1 MRASW
6 QAGPRRTHCSEA
18 RSRRRFPG
26 VFVLRI
32 GPAVPIILTTGRIP
46 AAGAKDDE
54 LHPPRRPD
62 RVPPGT
68 APAASFMTIL
78 ATHPMSESNAPDT
91 AAAQDIYLARQPI
104 VDIDKK
110 LVGYELL
117 FRSAP
122 RDVADH
128 ADSVLATSTVIANV
142 FGDMGLGEVIG
153 DVDGY
158 LNIDMDFLF
167 SELVEA
173 LPPERI
179 VLELLEQRV
188 LDQPSEQ
195 RCRELRKRGYRIAL
209 DGFVGN
215 LDERD
220 KLLPE
225 VDIVKIDFQAIDPL
239 LVPLIV
245 KMVRTHKVRIVAEKV
260 ETPAQYE
267 QAKSLGIDL
276 FQGFH
281 FARPELLSAKRA
293 KPQKLALLRILSL
306 AMGDAEVKEI
316 EEEFKRHPSLA
327 VNLLR
332 LVNSA
337 AAGMRQPVTSLRHAL
352 ILMGRKQ
359 LRVWLQLLLYTAD
372 RGGDSIQS
380 PLLQLAA
387 VRGKMMELLA
397 ARRPGAQG
405 HGSHGAHGSGS
416 ELAFITGIL
425 SLMDVLLEMP
435 HADILKE
442 MPLPQPVAS
451 ALVQRE
457 GEFAELLTLTEGL
470 ERDDRAVVA
479 RSLKR
484 LGTVEPSQLAG
495 MQREA
500 FLWAHELTSVAAA
513 R

>member
-1 MRASW
+1 MNDS
-6 QAGPRRTHCSEA
+6 QPH
-18 RSRRRFPG
+18 
-26 VFVLRI
+26 
-32 GPAVPIILTTGRIP
+32 
-46 AAGAKDDE
+46 
-54 LHPPRRPD
+54 
-62 RVPPGT
+62 
-68 APAASFMTIL
+68 
-78 ATHPMSESNAPDT
+78 DT
-91 AAAQDIYLARQPI
+91 ANQDIYIARQPI
-104 VDIDKK
+104 VDGSRS

-117 FRSAP
+117 FRSAQ

-128 ADSVLATSTVIANV
+128 DDSILATSTVIANV

-153 DVDGY
+153 NVDGY
-158 LNIDMDFLF
+158 LNVDTDFLF

-188 LDQPSEQ
+188 LDQPTEQ

-225 VDIVKIDFQAIDPL
+225 VDIVKIDFQSIDPL

-245 KMVRTHKVRIVAEKV
+245 KMVRKHNVRIVAEKV

-267 QAKSLGIDL
+267 QAKALGIDL

-293 KPQKLALLRILSL
+293 KPTKLALLRLLSL
-306 AMGDAEVKEI
+306 AMGDAEIKEI
-316 EEEFKRHPSLA
+316 DDEFKRHPNLA

-337 AAGMRQPVTSLRHAL
+337 ASGVRQPVTSLRHAL
-352 ILMGRKQ
+352 IMLGRKQ

-372 RGGDSIQS
+372 RGNEALTS

-387 VRGKMMELLA
+387 VRGKLMELLV
-397 ARRPGAQG
+397 ARKGGSQSSGA
-405 HGSHGAHGSGS
+405 

-425 SLMDVLLEMP
+425 SIMDVLLEMT
-435 HADILKE
+435 HEEIIQQ
-442 MPLPQPVAS
+442 MPLPQPVTS

-457 GEFAELLTLTEGL
+457 GEFADFLTLTEGL
-470 ERDDRAVVA
+470 ERDDRASVA

-484 LGTVEPSQLAG
+484 IGHIDPAQLAG

-500 FLWAHELTSVAAA
+500 FFWAHELGAGSRAA
-513 R
+513 

>member
-1 MRASW
+1 MK
-6 QAGPRRTHCSEA
+6 
-18 RSRRRFPG
+18 
-26 VFVLRI
+26 
-32 GPAVPIILTTGRIP
+32 ILPT
-46 AAGAKDDE
+46 
-54 LHPPRRPD
+54 PD
-62 RVPPGT
+62 
-68 APAASFMTIL
+68 M
-78 ATHPMSESNAPDT
+78 PDT
-91 AAAQDIYLARQPI
+91 HVPTASDASPSAQEIYLARQPI
-104 VDIDKK
+104 VDANKK

-128 ADSVLATSTVIANV
+128 DDSVLATSTVIANV

-158 LNIDMDFLF
+158 LNVDTDFLF

-173 LPPERI
+173 LPPDRI

-188 LDQPSEQ
+188 LDQPTEQ

-225 VDIVKIDFQAIDPL
+225 VDMVKIDFQAIDPL

-245 KMVRTHKVRIVAEKV
+245 KMVRGYKVRIVAEKV

-267 QAKSLGIDL
+267 QARELGIDL

-293 KPQKLALLRILSL
+293 KPQKLALLRLLSL
-306 AMGDAEVKEI
+306 AMGDSEVKEI

-337 AAGMRQPVTSLRHAL
+337 AAGMRQPVTSLRQAL
-352 ILMGRKQ
+352 IIMGRKQ

-372 RGGDSIQS
+372 RGSDAMQS

-387 VRGKMMELLA
+387 VRGKMMELLVSRKQA
-397 ARRPGAQG
+397 HNPTGA
-405 HGSHGAHGSGS
+405 

-435 HADILKE
+435 HAEILKE
-442 MPLPQPVAS
+442 MPLPEPVAS

-457 GEFAELLTLTEGL
+457 GEFADFLTLTEGL
-470 ERDDRAVVA
+470 ERDDRATVA

-484 LGTVEPSQLAG
+484 IGHVDPAQLAG

-500 FLWAHELTSVAAA
+500 FLWAHELTAAAA

>member
-1 MRASW
+1 M
-6 QAGPRRTHCSEA
+6 
-18 RSRRRFPG
+18 
-26 VFVLRI
+26 
-32 GPAVPIILTTGRIP
+32 
-46 AAGAKDDE
+46 
-54 LHPPRRPD
+54 
-62 RVPPGT
+62 
-68 APAASFMTIL
+68 
-78 ATHPMSESNAPDT
+78 
-91 AAAQDIYLARQPI
+91 
-104 VDIDKK
+104 
-110 LVGYELL
+110 
-117 FRSAP
+117 
-122 RDVADH
+122 DVADH
-128 ADSVLATSTVIANV
+128 DDSVLATSTVIANV
-142 FGDMGLGEVIG
+142 FGDMGLADVIGEVDG
-153 DVDGY
+153 HLNVDT
-158 LNIDMDFLF
+158 DFLF

-188 LDQPSEQ
+188 LEAPTEQ
-195 RCRELRKRGYRIAL
+195 RCRELRKQGYRIAL

-225 VDIVKIDFQAIDPL
+225 VDMVKIDFQAIDPL
-239 LVPLIV
+239 LVPLV
-245 KMVRTHKVRIVAEKV
+245 VEMVRGYNVRIVAEKV

-267 QAKSLGIDL
+267 QAKALGIDL

-293 KPQKLALLRILSL
+293 KPAKLALLRLLSL
-306 AMGDAEVKEI
+306 AMGEGEVREI
-316 EEEFKRHPSLA
+316 EDEFKRHPSLA
-327 VNLLR
+327 INLLR

-337 AAGMRQPVTSLRHAL
+337 AAGMRQPVSSLRHAL

-372 RGGDSIQS
+372 RGNGSIAS

-387 VRGKMMELLA
+387 VRGKLMELLV

-405 HGSHGAHGSGS
+405 GCS

-435 HADILKE
+435 HAEILKA
-442 MPLPQPVAS
+442 MPLPQPVAR
-451 ALVQRE
+451 ALVERE
-457 GEFAELLTLTEGL
+457 GEFADFLTLTEGL
-470 ERDDRAVVA
+470 ERDDRATVA

-484 LGTVEPSQLAG
+484 LGDVDPAQLAG

-500 FLWAHELTSVAAA
+500 FLWAHELTTLH
-513 R
+513 

>member
-1 MRASW
+1 MTDASVTDS
-6 QAGPRRTHCSEA
+6 AHST
-18 RSRRRFPG
+18 
-26 VFVLRI
+26 
-32 GPAVPIILTTGRIP
+32 
-46 AAGAKDDE
+46 
-54 LHPPRRPD
+54 
-62 RVPPGT
+62 
-68 APAASFMTIL
+68 
-78 ATHPMSESNAPDT
+78 
-91 AAAQDIYLARQPI
+91 QDIYIARQPI
-104 VDIDKK
+104 VDDQKR

-117 FRSAP
+117 FRSAGT
-122 RDVADH
+122 DAAAYD
-128 ADSVLATSTVIANV
+128 DSVLATSTVIANV
-142 FGDMGLGEVIG
+142 FGDIGLGEVIG

-158 LNIDMDFLF
+158 LNVDTDFLF

-173 LPPERI
+173 LPPDRI

-188 LDQPSEQ
+188 LDQPTEQ

-245 KMVRTHKVRIVAEKV
+245 KMVRKHKVRIVAEKV
-260 ETPAQYE
+260 ETPAQYD
-267 QAKSLGIDL
+267 QARELGIDL

-281 FARPELLSAKRA
+281 FARPELMSAKRA
-293 KPQKLALLRILSL
+293 KPAKLAMLRILSL
-306 AMGDAEVKEI
+306 AMGDAEVREI

-337 AAGMRQPVTSLRHAL
+337 SAGMRQPVTSLRHAL
-352 ILMGRKQ
+352 IVMGRKQ

-372 RGGDSIQS
+372 RGNDTMSS

-387 VRGKMMELLA
+387 VRGKLMELII
-397 ARRPGAQG
+397 ARRPGAQNG
-405 HGSHGAHGSGS
+405 GAD
-416 ELAFITGIL
+416 LAFITGIL

-435 HADILKE
+435 HEEILKE
-442 MPLPQPVAS
+442 MPLPAPVAS

-470 ERDDRAVVA
+470 ERDDRAQVA

-484 LGTVEPSQLAG
+484 IGTVDPAQLAG
-495 MQREA
+495 IQREA
-500 FLWAHELTSVAAA
+500 FLWAHELAAV

>member
-1 MRASW
+1 M
-6 QAGPRRTHCSEA
+6 TDII
-18 RSRRRFPG
+18 
-26 VFVLRI
+26 VTD
-32 GPAVPIILTTGRIP
+32 PA
-46 AAGAKDDE
+46 
-54 LHPPRRPD
+54 H
-62 RVPPGT
+62 
-68 APAASFMTIL
+68 S
-78 ATHPMSESNAPDT
+78 
-91 AAAQDIYLARQPI
+91 QDIYIARQPI
-104 VDIDKK
+104 VDDRKQ

-117 FRSAP
+117 FRSAGT
-122 RDVADH
+122 DAAAYD
-128 ADSVLATSTVIANV
+128 DSVLATSTVIANV

-153 DVDGY
+153 AVDGY
-158 LNIDMDFLF
+158 LNVDTDFLF

-173 LPPERI
+173 LPPDRI

-188 LDQPSEQ
+188 LDQPTEQ

-245 KMVRTHKVRIVAEKV
+245 KMVRKHKVRIVAEKV

-267 QAKSLGIDL
+267 QAKELGIDL

-293 KPQKLALLRILSL
+293 KPAKLAMLRILSL
-306 AMGDAEVKEI
+306 AMGDSEVREI

-337 AAGMRQPVTSLRHAL
+337 SAGMRQPVTSLRHAL
-352 ILMGRKQ
+352 IVMGRKQ

-372 RGGDSIQS
+372 RGNDTLTS

-387 VRGKMMELLA
+387 VRGKLMELIT
-397 ARRPGAQG
+397 ARRPGPTNG
-405 HGSHGAHGSGS
+405 GAD
-416 ELAFITGIL
+416 LAFITGIL

-435 HADILKE
+435 HEDILKE
-442 MPLPQPVAS
+442 MPLPEPVAS

-470 ERDDRAVVA
+470 ERDDRAQVA

-484 LGTVEPSQLAG
+484 IGTVDPSQLAG
-495 MQREA
+495 IQREA
-500 FLWAHELTSVAAA
+500 FLWAHELGAA

>member
-1 MRASW
+1 MS
-6 QAGPRRTHCSEA
+6 
-18 RSRRRFPG
+18 
-26 VFVLRI
+26 
-32 GPAVPIILTTGRIP
+32 
-46 AAGAKDDE
+46 D
-54 LHPPRRPD
+54 HPHD
-62 RVPPGT
+62 
-68 APAASFMTIL
+68 PAAS
-78 ATHPMSESNAPDT
+78 S
-91 AAAQDIYLARQPI
+91 QDIYIARQPI
-104 VDIDKK
+104 VDVNRN

-128 ADSVLATSTVIANV
+128 DDSVLATSTVIANV
-142 FGDMGLGEVIG
+142 FGDIGLEEVIG
-153 DVDGY
+153 TVDGY
-158 LNIDMDFLF
+158 INVDTDFLF

-173 LPPERI
+173 LPPDRI

-188 LDQPSEQ
+188 LDQPTEQ
-195 RCRELRKRGYRIAL
+195 RCRELRKQGYRIAL

-225 VDIVKIDFQAIDPL
+225 VDIVKIDFQSIDPL

-245 KMVRTHKVRIVAEKV
+245 KMVRRYQVRIVAEKV

-293 KPQKLALLRILSL
+293 KPTKLALLRLLSL
-306 AMGDAEVKEI
+306 AMGEAEVKEI
-316 EEEFKRHPSLA
+316 DDEFKRHPNLA

-352 ILMGRKQ
+352 IILGRKQ

-372 RGGDSIQS
+372 RGNEASSS

-387 VRGKMMELLA
+387 VRGKLMELLVS
-397 ARRPGAQG
+397 RRPGPQ
-405 HGSHGAHGSGS
+405 GSGA

-435 HADILKE
+435 HEDIVKQ
-442 MPLPQPVAS
+442 MPLPEPVAN

-457 GEFAELLTLTEGL
+457 GEFADLLTLTEGL

-484 LGTVEPSQLAG
+484 IGHIEPAQLAG

-500 FLWAHELTSVAAA
+500 FLWAHELTATP
-513 R
+513 RQ

>member
-1 MRASW
+1 MNDS
-6 QAGPRRTHCSEA
+6 PH
-18 RSRRRFPG
+18 
-26 VFVLRI
+26 
-32 GPAVPIILTTGRIP
+32 
-46 AAGAKDDE
+46 DE
-54 LHPPRRPD
+54 STP
-62 RVPPGT
+62 
-68 APAASFMTIL
+68 
-78 ATHPMSESNAPDT
+78 N
-91 AAAQDIYLARQPI
+91 QDIYIARQPI
-104 VDIDKK
+104 VDGERQ

-128 ADSVLATSTVIANV
+128 DDSVMATATVIANV
-142 FGDMGLGEVIG
+142 FGDMGLEEVIG
-153 DVDGY
+153 EVDGY
-158 LNIDMDFLF
+158 LNVDTDFLF

-188 LDQPSEQ
+188 LDQPTEQ
-195 RCRELRKRGYRIAL
+195 RCRELRKQGYRIAL

-225 VDIVKIDFQAIDPL
+225 VDIVKIDFQSIDPL

-245 KMVRTHKVRIVAEKV
+245 KMVRRYDVRIVAEKV
-260 ETPAQYE
+260 ETPAQFE
-267 QAKSLGIDL
+267 QAKTLGIDL

-293 KPQKLALLRILSL
+293 KPTKLALLHLLSL

-316 EEEFKRHPSLA
+316 DDEFKRHPNLA

-337 AAGMRQPVTSLRHAL
+337 ASGMRQPVTSLRHAL
-352 ILMGRKQ
+352 IILGRKQ

-372 RGGDSIQS
+372 RGAGKGMS

-387 VRGKMMELLA
+387 VRGKLMELLV
-397 ARRPGAQG
+397 ARRPGTQ
-405 HGSHGAHGSGS
+405 GSGA

-435 HADILKE
+435 HEEIVKQ

-457 GEFAELLTLTEGL
+457 GEFAEFLTLTEGL

-484 LGTVEPSQLAG
+484 IGNIEPAQLAG

-500 FLWAHELTSVAAA
+500 FFWAHELSATPPA
-513 R
+513 

>member
-1 MRASW
+1 MNDT
-6 QAGPRRTHCSEA
+6 PHDD
-18 RSRRRFPG
+18 
-26 VFVLRI
+26 
-32 GPAVPIILTTGRIP
+32 
-46 AAGAKDDE
+46 AA
-54 LHPPRRPD
+54 P
-62 RVPPGT
+62 
-68 APAASFMTIL
+68 
-78 ATHPMSESNAPDT
+78 N
-91 AAAQDIYLARQPI
+91 QDIYIARQPI
-104 VDIDKK
+104 VDANRE

-128 ADSVLATSTVIANV
+128 DDSVLATATVIANV
-142 FGDMGLGEVIG
+142 FGDMGLEEVIG
-153 DVDGY
+153 SVDGY
-158 LNIDMDFLF
+158 LNVDTDFLF

-188 LDQPSEQ
+188 LDQPTEQ
-195 RCRELRKRGYRIAL
+195 RCRELRKQGYRIAL

-225 VDIVKIDFQAIDPL
+225 VDIVKIDFQSIDPL

-245 KMVRTHKVRIVAEKV
+245 KMVRRHDVRIVAEKV
-260 ETPAQYE
+260 ETPAQFE
-267 QAKSLGIDL
+267 QAKTLGIDL

-293 KPQKLALLRILSL
+293 KPTKLALLPLLSL

-316 EEEFKRHPSLA
+316 DDEFKRHPNLA

-352 ILMGRKQ
+352 ILLGRKQ

-372 RGGDSIQS
+372 RGAGKGTS

-387 VRGKMMELLA
+387 VRGKLMELLV
-397 ARRPGAQG
+397 ARRPGTQ
-405 HGSHGAHGSGS
+405 GSGA

-435 HADILKE
+435 HEDIVKQ

-457 GEFAELLTLTEGL
+457 GEFAEFLTLTEGL

-484 LGTVEPSQLAG
+484 IGHIEPAQLAG

-500 FLWAHELTSVAAA
+500 FFWAHELTATPT
-513 R
+513 

>member
-1 MRASW
+1 M
-6 QAGPRRTHCSEA
+6 TDII
-18 RSRRRFPG
+18 
-26 VFVLRI
+26 VTD
-32 GPAVPIILTTGRIP
+32 PA
-46 AAGAKDDE
+46 
-54 LHPPRRPD
+54 H
-62 RVPPGT
+62 
-68 APAASFMTIL
+68 S
-78 ATHPMSESNAPDT
+78 
-91 AAAQDIYLARQPI
+91 QDIYIARQPI
-104 VDIDKK
+104 VDDHKQ

-117 FRSAP
+117 FRSAGT
-122 RDVADH
+122 DAAAYD
-128 ADSVLATSTVIANV
+128 DSVLATSTVIANV

-153 DVDGY
+153 AVDGY
-158 LNIDMDFLF
+158 LNVDTDFLF

-173 LPPERI
+173 LPPDRI

-188 LDQPSEQ
+188 LDQPTEQ

-245 KMVRTHKVRIVAEKV
+245 KMVRKHKVRIVAEKV

-267 QAKSLGIDL
+267 QAKELGIDL

-293 KPQKLALLRILSL
+293 KPAKLAMLRILSL
-306 AMGDAEVKEI
+306 AMGDAEVREI

-337 AAGMRQPVTSLRHAL
+337 SAGMRQPVTSLRHAL
-352 ILMGRKQ
+352 IVMGRKQ

-372 RGGDSIQS
+372 RGNDTLTS

-387 VRGKMMELLA
+387 VRGKLMELIT
-397 ARRPGAQG
+397 ARRPGPTNG
-405 HGSHGAHGSGS
+405 GAD
-416 ELAFITGIL
+416 LAFITGIL

-435 HADILKE
+435 HEDILKE
-442 MPLPQPVAS
+442 MPLPEPVAS

-470 ERDDRAVVA
+470 ERDDRAQVA

-484 LGTVEPSQLAG
+484 IGTVDPSQLAG
-495 MQREA
+495 IQREA
-500 FLWAHELTSVAAA
+500 FLWAHELGAA

>member
-1 MRASW
+1 MNDSSV
-6 QAGPRRTHCSEA
+6 HD
-18 RSRRRFPG
+18 
-26 VFVLRI
+26 
-32 GPAVPIILTTGRIP
+32 P
-46 AAGAKDDE
+46 AAC
-54 LHPPRRPD
+54 
-62 RVPPGT
+62 
-68 APAASFMTIL
+68 
-78 ATHPMSESNAPDT
+78 N
-91 AAAQDIYLARQPI
+91 QDIYIARQPI
-104 VDIDKK
+104 LDAKRA

-117 FRSAP
+117 FRSAANE
-122 RDVADH
+122 VADH
-128 ADSVLATSTVIANV
+128 SDSVLATATVIANV
-142 FGDMGLGEVIG
+142 FGDMGLEEVIG

-158 LNIDMDFLF
+158 LNIDTDFLF

-173 LPPERI
+173 LPPDRI

-188 LDQPSEQ
+188 LDQPTEQ
-195 RCRELRKRGYRIAL
+195 RCRELRQKGYRIAL

-220 KLLPE
+220 KLLPQ
-225 VDIVKIDFQAIDPL
+225 VDIVKIDFQSIDPL

-245 KMVRTHKVRIVAEKV
+245 KMVRRHNVRIVAEKV
-260 ETPAQYE
+260 ETPAQFE
-267 QAKSLGIDL
+267 QAKALGIDL

-281 FARPELLSAKRA
+281 FARPELMSAKRA
-293 KPQKLALLRILSL
+293 KPTKLALLHLLSL
-306 AMGDAEVKEI
+306 AMGDAEIKEI
-316 EEEFKRHPSLA
+316 DDEFKRHPNLA

-352 ILMGRKQ
+352 ILLGRKQ

-372 RGGDSIQS
+372 RGGDSGAS

-387 VRGKMMELLA
+387 VRGKLMELLVS
-397 ARRPGAQG
+397 RRPGPQ
-405 HGSHGAHGSGS
+405 GSGA

-435 HADILKE
+435 HEDIVKQ

-457 GEFAELLTLTEGL
+457 GEFADLLTLTEGL
-470 ERDDRAVVA
+470 ERDDRASVA

-484 LGTVEPSQLAG
+484 IGHIAPAQLAG

-500 FLWAHELTSVAAA
+500 FLWAHELGAVRT
-513 R
+513 

>member
-1 MRASW
+1 MNDT
-6 QAGPRRTHCSEA
+6 QPHD
-18 RSRRRFPG
+18 
-26 VFVLRI
+26 
-32 GPAVPIILTTGRIP
+32 P
-46 AAGAKDDE
+46 AAA
-54 LHPPRRPD
+54 
-62 RVPPGT
+62 
-68 APAASFMTIL
+68 
-78 ATHPMSESNAPDT
+78 N
-91 AAAQDIYLARQPI
+91 QDIYIARQPI
-104 VDIDKK
+104 VDANRA

-117 FRSAP
+117 FRSAQ

-128 ADSVLATSTVIANV
+128 DDSILATSTVIANV
-142 FGDMGLGEVIG
+142 FGDMGLEEVIG
-153 DVDGY
+153 SVDGY
-158 LNIDMDFLF
+158 LNVDTDFLF

-188 LDQPSEQ
+188 LDQPTEQ

-225 VDIVKIDFQAIDPL
+225 VDIVKIDFQSIDPL

-245 KMVRTHKVRIVAEKV
+245 KMVRKYNVRIVAEKV

-267 QAKSLGIDL
+267 QAKTLGIDL

-293 KPQKLALLRILSL
+293 KPTKLALLRLLSL
-306 AMGDAEVKEI
+306 AMGDAEIKEI
-316 EEEFKRHPSLA
+316 DDEFKRHPNLA

-337 AAGMRQPVTSLRHAL
+337 ASGVRQPVTSLRHAL
-352 ILMGRKQ
+352 IMLGRKQ

-372 RGGDSIQS
+372 RGNEALTS

-387 VRGKMMELLA
+387 VRGKLMELLV
-397 ARRPGAQG
+397 ARKGGQQ
-405 HGSHGAHGSGS
+405 GSGA

-435 HADILKE
+435 HEDIIKQ

-451 ALVQRE
+451 ALVERE
-457 GEFAELLTLTEGL
+457 GEFADFLTLTEGL
-470 ERDDRAVVA
+470 ERDDRATVV

-484 LGTVEPSQLAG
+484 IGHIDPAQLAG
-495 MQREA
+495 LQREA
-500 FLWAHELTSVAAA
+500 FFWAHELGAGPRPA
-513 R
+513 